1 MWALNVHRFWQAP
14 NTCMYR
20 CCTPANTSGDQQVVH
35 TNRQVAPSASH
46 KSVVRRGGRRVT
58 CRDHAIS
65 KDVKSQRARSNMEGG
80 QVGEVPTIFHPR
92 RSNVIL
98 SEDQQRSSLL
108 SPVQIVVELIEATGC
123 EQQQGCV
130 TDGCGDSASSCRTL
144 ETTGSAVG
152 SGGAGGGGGG
162 SGSGSVQ
169 TQPTGQSQASTHVTP
184 SPTPVAQQP
193 QQPQQPSSLSACYAS
208 CCAESAKKIY
218 FGVCVTICVTASWV
232 GATHCIKYLYFHKPD
247 AVSQSSTSNASVNGL
262 HHQHIIPPYNAPFF
276 TTWFCTNWEV
286 LYFPVYFI
294 CRATRTK
301 CATPSEI
308 IAESLRGFRD
318 KGFTGGRFLIRCSL
332 FCGLWVITNYMYIHS
347 LRILLATD
355 VMALF
360 ATNVSCVY
368 LLSWVIL
375 HEQFVGVR
383 IVAVILCN
391 TGIALLAYMDG
402 ITGSPTLGG
411 VVLATSAAAGSAV
424 YKVLFKKVI
433 GETTF
438 GQMSLFFSLIGLC
451 NAALLWPICLAL
463 YFSGAETMHWARLPW
478 ATLLSA
484 SILHLVAN
492 MLGNFSIA
500 LTYDLFI
507 TLGLITAVPVS
518 AALDVVLY
526 GAHFVGMK
534 LAGMIFIAVGFFLVM
549 FPDNWPDYITR
560 LLRTSESQQG
570 RRNVV
575 RSRTASLQQR
585 QYRLRSYG
593 VSAAHGDGQTLLPIS
608 NSNSSNSQQPIAG
621 SGGGAANRQLNS
633 SQQQQQ
639 QQYSSTSE
647 TQPRC
652 VLPSTSTSTST
663 STSATVVGNSH
674 RCAMSSYSHLDPRN
688 HQGGAGDTGTAC
700 QVDRRAT

>member
-1 MWALNVHRFWQAP
+1 MG
-14 NTCMYR
+14 
-20 CCTPANTSGDQQVVH
+20 SG
-35 TNRQVAPSASH
+35 
-46 KSVVRRGGRRVT
+46 G
-58 CRDHAIS
+58 
-65 KDVKSQRARSNMEGG
+65 
-80 QVGEVPTIFHPR
+80 VGEVPTIFHPR
-92 RSNVIL
+92 RSRTSNIIL
-98 SEDQQRSSLL
+98 GDDQQTHGPFITPIQVALH
-108 SPVQIVVELIEATGC
+108 AGC
-123 EQQQGCV
+123 EQQQGCTV
-130 TDGCGDSASSCRTL
+130 ADGRGDSGSSCRTL
-144 ETTGSAVG
+144 ETTGSAVT
-152 SGGAGGGGGG
+152 SGGGGGG
-162 SGSGSVQ
+162 GGDSGTGSVQ
-169 TQPTGQSQASTHVTP
+169 TQPTAQTRASVHVT
-184 SPTPVAQQP
+184 STPTPAVVQR
-193 QQPQQPSSLSACYAS
+193 PSSISTCFAS

-232 GATHCIKYLYFHKPD
+232 GATHCIKYLYFHKSD
-247 AVSQSSTSNASVNGL
+247 KISQTSVTANSSANDL
-262 HHQHIIPPYNAPFF
+262 PHQHITLAYDAPFF

-301 CATPSEI
+301 CASPSEI
-308 IAESLRGFRD
+308 IVESLRGFRD
-318 KGFTGGRFLIRCSL
+318 KGFTGGRFLLRCSL
-332 FCGLWVITNYMYIHS
+332 FCCLWVITNYLYILS

-411 VVLATSAAAGSAV
+411 VVLATAAAAGSAV

-438 GQMSLFFSLIGLC
+438 GQMSFFFSLIGLC

-463 YFSGAETMHWARLPW
+463 YFSGAETMHWATLPW
-478 ATLLSA
+478 AALLSA

-518 AALDVVLY
+518 AALDVIFY
-526 GAHFVGMK
+526 GAYFMGMK

-560 LLRTSESQQG
+560 LLRITGGGQRQG
-570 RRNVV
+570 G
-575 RSRTASLQQR
+575 RTFLRGRAASLQQR
-585 QYRLRSYG
+585 QQRLRSYG
-593 VSAAHGDGQTLLPIS
+593 VIAAHGDGQTLLPIS
-608 NSNSSNSQQPIAG
+608 NNNNNNNNSS
-621 SGGGAANRQLNS
+621 SGGGNQPAARHVNNS
-633 SQQQQQ
+633 
-639 QQYSSTSE
+639 QQYSSISE
-647 TQPRC
+647 IQSRRFP
-652 VLPSTSTSTST
+652 PSTSNNTS
-663 STSATVVGNSH
+663 VVSN
-674 RCAMSSYSHLDPRN
+674 SYSHDPRN
-688 HQGGAGDTGTAC
+688 QQQGGAGDTGMAC
-700 QVDRRAT
+700 QTDRHAT

>member
-1 MWALNVHRFWQAP
+1 MGSRGI
-14 NTCMYR
+14 
-20 CCTPANTSGDQQVVH
+20 GD
-35 TNRQVAPSASH
+35 
-46 KSVVRRGGRRVT
+46 
-58 CRDHAIS
+58 I
-65 KDVKSQRARSNMEGG
+65 
-80 QVGEVPTIFHPR
+80 PTIFHPQQTYTP
-92 RSNVIL
+92 NVIL
-98 SEDQQRSSLL
+98 DNQQNHGSHNTS
-108 SPVQIVVELIEATGC
+108 QITHDNSGC
-123 EQQQGCV
+123 EQQQGCSV
-130 TDGCGDSASSCRTL
+130 SGGCGDSVPSCRPL
-144 ETTGSAVG
+144 ET
-152 SGGAGGGGGG
+152 
-162 SGSGSVQ
+162 SGSGIASGGTGDNQGHNTSQ
-169 TQPTGQSQASTHVTP
+169 TQIQSHVTVP
-184 SPTPVAQQP
+184 PVTYQQRP
-193 QQPQQPSSLSACYAS
+193 NSLSACYAS

-232 GATHCIKYLYFHKPD
+232 GATHCIKYLYFHKYEI
-247 AVSQSSTSNASVNGL
+247 STYSSFSNSSITE
-262 HHQHIIPPYNAPFF
+262 HHQHAIPYNAPFF
-276 TTWFCTNWEV
+276 TTWFCTNWEI
-286 LYFPVYFI
+286 LYFPVYFLCQSARI
-294 CRATRTK
+294 K
-301 CATPSEI
+301 CNTPSEI

-332 FCGLWVITNYMYIHS
+332 FCGLWVVTNYMYIYS

-463 YFSGAETMHWARLPW
+463 YFSGAESIQWGRLPW
-478 ATLLSA
+478 TALLSA
-484 SILHLVAN
+484 SILHLIAN

-518 AALDVVLY
+518 AALDVLLY
-526 GAHFVGMK
+526 GAHFMGMK

-560 LLRTSESQQG
+560 LLRNIVLMSHSSSTTGGQQ
-570 RRNVV
+570 RRGTFA
-575 RSRTASLQQR
+575 RSRYSSIQQR

-593 VSAAHGDGQTLLPIS
+593 VSSAYGDGQMLLPM
-608 NSNSSNSQQPIAG
+608 NSSNNNQVNSSHSSSEIPMTT
-621 SGGGAANRQLNS
+621 SANLTHRHINS
-633 SQQQQQ
+633 SQQNNMGSESQRRRIPI
-639 QQYSSTSE
+639 SITTSTLTPISTSIM
-647 TQPRC
+647 TTI
-652 VLPSTSTSTST
+652 STSTSTST
-663 STSATVVGNSH
+663 SITTSTATN
-674 RCAMSSYSHLDPRN
+674 N
-688 HQGGAGDTGTAC
+688 HQRSHPPGL
-700 QVDRRAT
+700 QN

>member
-1 MWALNVHRFWQAP
+1 MG
-14 NTCMYR
+14 
-20 CCTPANTSGDQQVVH
+20 SG
-35 TNRQVAPSASH
+35 
-46 KSVVRRGGRRVT
+46 G
-58 CRDHAIS
+58 
-65 KDVKSQRARSNMEGG
+65 
-80 QVGEVPTIFHPR
+80 VGEVPTIFHPR
-92 RSNVIL
+92 RSRTSNIAFV
-98 SEDQQRSSLL
+98 EDQQTHG
-108 SPVQIVVELIEATGC
+108 PFITPIQIALHASGC
-123 EQQQGCV
+123 EQQQQQGYNV
-130 TDGCGDSASSCRTL
+130 ADRCGDSGSSYRTL
-144 ETTGSAVG
+144 EATGSAVG
-152 SGGAGGGGGG
+152 SGGGGGGGDTG
-162 SGSGSVQ
+162 TGGL
-169 TQPTGQSQASTHVTP
+169 QPTGQTHSSTHVT
-184 SPTPVAQQP
+184 SAPVVQ
-193 QQPQQPSSLSACYAS
+193 QQPSSFSACLAS

-247 AVSQSSTSNASVNGL
+247 KISETSESANSSVSGL
-262 HHQHIIPPYNAPFF
+262 HHQHIILPYDAPFF
-276 TTWFCTNWEV
+276 TTWFCTNWVV

-294 CRATRTK
+294 CRAARTK

-308 IAESLRGFRD
+308 IADSLRGFRD

-332 FCGLWVITNYMYIHS
+332 FCSLWVITNYLYILS

-411 VVLATSAAAGSAV
+411 VVLATAAAAGSAV

-463 YFSGAETMHWARLPW
+463 YFSGVETINWARLPW
-478 ATLLSA
+478 AALLSA

-518 AALDVVLY
+518 AALDVIFY
-526 GAHFVGMK
+526 GAYFMGMK

-560 LLRTSESQQG
+560 LLRTTGGGGQQRGSRNILRG
-570 RRNVV
+570 RR
-575 RSRTASLQQR
+575 TSLQQR
-585 QYRLRSYG
+585 QHRLRSYG

-608 NSNSSNSQQPIAG
+608 NNNNNNSSSSNNQPAVLRHV
-621 SGGGAANRQLNS
+621 NNP
-633 SQQQQQ
+633 

-647 TQPRC
+647 TQSRR
-652 VLPSTSTSTST
+652 VLPSTSTSITST
-663 STSATVVGNSH
+663 STSTTTVVSN
-674 RCAMSSYSHLDPRN
+674 SYSHDPRN
-688 HQGGAGDTGTAC
+688 QQQGMRTIRLVAKPRVT
-700 QVDRRAT
+700 R

>member
-1 MWALNVHRFWQAP
+1 MSSRGA
-14 NTCMYR
+14 
-20 CCTPANTSGDQQVVH
+20 GD
-35 TNRQVAPSASH
+35 
-46 KSVVRRGGRRVT
+46 
-58 CRDHAIS
+58 I
-65 KDVKSQRARSNMEGG
+65 
-80 QVGEVPTIFHPR
+80 PTIFHP
-92 RSNVIL
+92 
-98 SEDQQRSSLL
+98 QQTHTPS
-108 SPVQIVVELIEATGC
+108 IVLTDSQHGSQNIAGQTTHDNPGC
-123 EQQQGCV
+123 EQQQGCNV
-130 TDGCGDSASSCRTL
+130 TGGCGDSIPSRPL
-144 ETTGSAVG
+144 ET
-152 SGGAGGGGGG
+152 GGGG
-162 SGSGSVQ
+162 SGDNQGHNPSQ
-169 TQPTGQSQASTHVTP
+169 TQIQSHVTVP
-184 SPTPVAQQP
+184 PVTYP
-193 QQPQQPSSLSACYAS
+193 QRPSSLSACYAS

-232 GATHCIKYLYFHKPD
+232 GATHCIKYLYFHKHESPNY
-247 AVSQSSTSNASVNGL
+247 SSFSNLSVTGR
-262 HHQHIIPPYNAPFF
+262 HQHTIPYNAPFF
-276 TTWFCTNWEV
+276 TTWFCTNWEI
-286 LYFPVYFI
+286 LYFPVYFL
-294 CRATRTK
+294 CQSARVK
-301 CATPSEI
+301 CNSPSEI
-308 IAESLRGFRD
+308 IADSLRGFRD

-332 FCGLWVITNYMYIHS
+332 FCGLWVVTNYMYIYS

-451 NAALLWPICLAL
+451 NAALLWPVCLAL
-463 YFSGAETMHWARLPW
+463 YFSGAESIHWGRLPW
-478 ATLLSA
+478 TALLSA
-484 SILHLVAN
+484 SVLHLVAN

-518 AALDVVLY
+518 AALDVLLY
-526 GAHFVGMK
+526 GAQFMGMK

-560 LLRTSESQQG
+560 LLRNIVLMSHSSSTTGGQQRRTTIARG
-570 RRNVV
+570 RCP
-575 RSRTASLQQR
+575 SMQPR

-593 VSAAHGDGQTLLPIS
+593 VSSAHGDGQMLLPMNSSNTGQANSTQPGNEAPVATAANLTHRRPTISPQQNAPYESQPQLQPQPPRRIPIPIS
-608 NSNSSNSQQPIAG
+608 NTALIAT
-621 SGGGAANRQLNS
+621 
-633 SQQQQQ
+633 
-639 QQYSSTSE
+639 ST
-647 TQPRC
+647 TTT
-652 VLPSTSTSTST
+652 TSTSTSNT
-663 STSATVVGNSH
+663 TNSH
-674 RCAMSSYSHLDPRN
+674 QRSHPLGLQN
-688 HQGGAGDTGTAC
+688 
-700 QVDRRAT
+700 

>member
-1 MWALNVHRFWQAP
+1 MD
-14 NTCMYR
+14 
-20 CCTPANTSGDQQVVH
+20 TSQVENDV
-35 TNRQVAPSASH
+35 TSEE
-46 KSVVRRGGRRVT
+46 RR
-58 CRDHAIS
+58 
-65 KDVKSQRARSNMEGG
+65 KE
-80 QVGEVPTIFHPR
+80 
-92 RSNVIL
+92 
-98 SEDQQRSSLL
+98 
-108 SPVQIVVELIEATGC
+108 GC
-123 EQQQGCV
+123 EQQQGCTV
-130 TDGCGDSASSCRTL
+130 ADGRNDSASSCRTL

-152 SGGAGGGGGG
+152 SGGGGG
-162 SGSGSVQ
+162 SGGDSGTGSVQ
-169 TQPTGQSQASTHVTP
+169 AQSTAQTRSSIHVTP
-184 SPTPVAQQP
+184 TPTPVVQR
-193 QQPQQPSSLSACYAS
+193 PSSISACFAS

-232 GATHCIKYLYFHKPD
+232 GATHCIKYLYFHKSEEIPETSVKTETI
-247 AVSQSSTSNASVNGL
+247 ANSTADDL
-262 HHQHIIPPYNAPFF
+262 HHQHITLPYDAPFF

-308 IAESLRGFRD
+308 IVESLRGFRD
-318 KGFTGGRFLIRCSL
+318 KGFTGGRFLLKCSL
-332 FCGLWVITNYMYIHS
+332 FCCLWVITNYLYILS

-411 VVLATSAAAGSAV
+411 VVLATAAAAGSAV

-463 YFSGAETMHWARLPW
+463 YFSGAETMHWTRLPW
-478 ATLLSA
+478 AALLSA

-518 AALDVVLY
+518 AALDVIFY
-526 GAHFVGMK
+526 GAYFMGMK

-560 LLRTSESQQG
+560 LLRTTGGGQRPSG
-570 RRNVV
+570 RTFLRGPA
-575 RSRTASLQQR
+575 ASLQQR
-585 QYRLRSYG
+585 QQRLRSYG
-593 VSAAHGDGQTLLPIS
+593 VIAAHGDGQTLLPMNNNNN
-608 NSNSSNSQQPIAG
+608 NSNN
-621 SGGGAANRQLNS
+621 NTDS
-633 SQQQQQ
+633 SQAAHRHVNNS
-639 QQYSSTSE
+639 QQYSSE
-647 TQPRC
+647 IQLRRVP
-652 VLPSTSTSTST
+652 PSTSTSTTTIVS
-663 STSATVVGNSH
+663 N
-674 RCAMSSYSHLDPRN
+674 SYSHDPRN
-688 HQGGAGDTGTAC
+688 QQQGGAGDTDMAC
-700 QVDRRAT
+700 QMDRRAT

>member
-1 MWALNVHRFWQAP
+1 MG
-14 NTCMYR
+14 
-20 CCTPANTSGDQQVVH
+20 SG
-35 TNRQVAPSASH
+35 
-46 KSVVRRGGRRVT
+46 G
-58 CRDHAIS
+58 
-65 KDVKSQRARSNMEGG
+65 
-80 QVGEVPTIFHPR
+80 VGEVPTIFHPR
-92 RSNVIL
+92 RSRTSNIAFI
-98 SEDQQRSSLL
+98 EDQQTHG
-108 SPVQIVVELIEATGC
+108 PFITPIQIALHASGC
-123 EQQQGCV
+123 EQQQGCSV
-130 TDGCGDSASSCRTL
+130 VEGGSASSYRTL
-144 ETTGSAVG
+144 EATG
-152 SGGAGGGGGG
+152 SGGGGD
-162 SGSGSVQ
+162 SGTGV
-169 TQPTGQSQASTHVTP
+169 QPTGQTQSSTHVT
-184 SPTPVAQQP
+184 STPVVQQP
-193 QQPQQPSSLSACYAS
+193 QQPQQPSSISTCFAS

-232 GATHCIKYLYFHKPD
+232 GATHCIKYLYFHK
-247 AVSQSSTSNASVNGL
+247 SNKISSESANSSVTGL
-262 HHQHIIPPYNAPFF
+262 HHQHIILPYDAPFF
-276 TTWFCTNWEV
+276 TTWFCTNWKV

-294 CRATRTK
+294 CWAARTR

-332 FCGLWVITNYMYIHS
+332 FCGLWVITNYLYILS

-411 VVLATSAAAGSAV
+411 VVLATAAAAGSAV

-438 GQMSLFFSLIGLC
+438 GQKSLFFSLIGLC

-463 YFSGAETMHWARLPW
+463 YFSGVETIHWARLPW
-478 ATLLSA
+478 AALLSA

-492 MLGNFSIA
+492 MLGNFSIV

-518 AALDVVLY
+518 AALDVIFY
-526 GAHFVGMK
+526 GATFMGMK

-560 LLRTSESQQG
+560 LLRTTGGGQQRGSRSILRG
-570 RRNVV
+570 RR
-575 RSRTASLQQR
+575 ASLQQR
-585 QYRLRSYG
+585 QHRLRSYG

-608 NSNSSNSQQPIAG
+608 NNNNNNNSSSNNQPIALRHV
-621 SGGGAANRQLNS
+621 NNP
-633 SQQQQQ
+633 
-639 QQYSSTSE
+639 QQYSSISE
-647 TQPRC
+647 TQSRR
-652 VLPSTSTSTST
+652 VLPSTSTPITSTSTSTST
-663 STSATVVGNSH
+663 STTTTTTTTTTVVSN
-674 RCAMSSYSHLDPRN
+674 SYSHDPRN
-688 HQGGAGDTGTAC
+688 LQGMRTIRLVAKPR
-700 QVDRRAT
+700 VRR

>member
-1 MWALNVHRFWQAP
+1 MGSRGV
-14 NTCMYR
+14 
-20 CCTPANTSGDQQVVH
+20 GD
-35 TNRQVAPSASH
+35 
-46 KSVVRRGGRRVT
+46 
-58 CRDHAIS
+58 I
-65 KDVKSQRARSNMEGG
+65 
-80 QVGEVPTIFHPR
+80 PTIFHPQQTHT
-92 RSNVIL
+92 SNIIL
-98 SEDQQRSSLL
+98 GDNQQNHGPQSSIGQ
-108 SPVQIVVELIEATGC
+108 VTHDNTGC
-123 EQQQGCV
+123 EQQQGCSV
-130 TDGCGDSASSCRTL
+130 TVSCGDSTPSCRPLDT
-144 ETTGSAVG
+144 SG
-152 SGGAGGGGGG
+152 SGGIAEGTGASQGHNA
-162 SGSGSVQ
+162 SQIQVQ
-169 TQPTGQSQASTHVTP
+169 QHISTP
-184 SPTPVAQQP
+184 SVTYQQRP
-193 QQPQQPSSLSACYAS
+193 NSLSACYAS

-232 GATHCIKYLYFHKPD
+232 GATHCIKYLYFYKLESP
-247 AVSQSSTSNASVNGL
+247 SYLSSSNSSVTGT
-262 HHQHIIPPYNAPFF
+262 HQQHTVPYNAPFF
-276 TTWFCTNWEV
+276 TTWFCTNWEI
-286 LYFPVYFI
+286 LYYPIYFI
-294 CRATRTK
+294 CQAARIK
-301 CATPSEI
+301 CNTPSEI
-308 IAESLRGFRD
+308 IAENLRGFRD

-332 FCGLWVITNYMYIHS
+332 FCGLWVVTNYMYIYS

-451 NAALLWPICLAL
+451 NAALLWPVCLAL
-463 YFSGAETMHWARLPW
+463 YFTGAESVHWERLPW
-478 ATLLSA
+478 TALLLA

-560 LLRTSESQQG
+560 LLRTTGTQQH
-570 RRNVV
+570 RSTVA
-575 RSRTASLQQR
+575 RSRYSSMQQR
-585 QYRLRSYG
+585 QCRLRSYG
-593 VSAAHGDGQTLLPIS
+593 VSSAHGDGQMLLPINNI
-608 NSNSSNSQQPIAG
+608 NSNQGNSNQAAG
-621 SGGGAANRQLNS
+621 EPTAATATPNLTHRHSNS
-633 SQQQQQ
+633 SQQNNTA
-639 QQYSSTSE
+639 YE
-647 TQPRC
+647 PQPRR
-652 VLPSTSTSTST
+652 VPTSISYTTSTSTPLSTPISTSIATST
-663 STSATVVGNSH
+663 STTTKNH
-674 RCAMSSYSHLDPRN
+674 QRSHLPGLQR
-688 HQGGAGDTGTAC
+688 Q
-700 QVDRRAT
+700 

>member
-1 MWALNVHRFWQAP
+1 MGSRGI
-14 NTCMYR
+14 
-20 CCTPANTSGDQQVVH
+20 GD
-35 TNRQVAPSASH
+35 
-46 KSVVRRGGRRVT
+46 
-58 CRDHAIS
+58 I
-65 KDVKSQRARSNMEGG
+65 
-80 QVGEVPTIFHPR
+80 PTIFHPQQTYTP
-92 RSNVIL
+92 NVIL
-98 SEDQQRSSLL
+98 DNQQNHGSHNTS
-108 SPVQIVVELIEATGC
+108 QITHDNSGC
-123 EQQQGCV
+123 EQQQGCSV
-130 TDGCGDSASSCRTL
+130 SGGCGDSVPSCRPL
-144 ETTGSAVG
+144 ET
-152 SGGAGGGGGG
+152 
-162 SGSGSVQ
+162 SGSGIASGGTGDNQGHNTSQ
-169 TQPTGQSQASTHVTP
+169 TQIQSHVTVP
-184 SPTPVAQQP
+184 PVTYQQRP
-193 QQPQQPSSLSACYAS
+193 NSLSACYAS

-232 GATHCIKYLYFHKPD
+232 GATHCIKYLYFHKYEI
-247 AVSQSSTSNASVNGL
+247 STYSSFSNSSITE
-262 HHQHIIPPYNAPFF
+262 HHQHAIPYNAPFF
-276 TTWFCTNWEV
+276 TTWFCTNWEI
-286 LYFPVYFI
+286 LYFPVYFLCQSARI
-294 CRATRTK
+294 K
-301 CATPSEI
+301 CNTPSEI

-332 FCGLWVITNYMYIHS
+332 FCGLWVVTNYMYIYS

-463 YFSGAETMHWARLPW
+463 YFSGAESIQWGRLPW
-478 ATLLSA
+478 TALLSA
-484 SILHLVAN
+484 SILHLIAN

-518 AALDVVLY
+518 AALDVLLY
-526 GAHFVGMK
+526 GAHFMGMK

-560 LLRTSESQQG
+560 LLRTTGGQQ
-570 RRNVV
+570 RRGTFA
-575 RSRTASLQQR
+575 RSRYSSIQQR

-593 VSAAHGDGQTLLPIS
+593 VSSAYGDGQMLLPM
-608 NSNSSNSQQPIAG
+608 NSSNNNQVNSSHSSSEIPMTT
-621 SGGGAANRQLNS
+621 SANLTHRHINS
-633 SQQQQQ
+633 SQQNNMGSESQRRRIPI
-639 QQYSSTSE
+639 SITTSTLTPISTSIM
-647 TQPRC
+647 TTI
-652 VLPSTSTSTST
+652 STSTSTST
-663 STSATVVGNSH
+663 SITTSTATN
-674 RCAMSSYSHLDPRN
+674 N
-688 HQGGAGDTGTAC
+688 HQRSHPPGL
-700 QVDRRAT
+700 QN

>member
-1 MWALNVHRFWQAP
+1 M
-14 NTCMYR
+14 NTPSSKHVVTFDER
-20 CCTPANTSGDQQVVH
+20 C
-35 TNRQVAPSASH
+35 
-46 KSVVRRGGRRVT
+46 K
-58 CRDHAIS
+58 
-65 KDVKSQRARSNMEGG
+65 E
-80 QVGEVPTIFHPR
+80 
-92 RSNVIL
+92 
-98 SEDQQRSSLL
+98 
-108 SPVQIVVELIEATGC
+108 GC
-123 EQQQGCV
+123 EQQQGCSV
-130 TDGCGDSASSCRTL
+130 TVSCGDSTPSCRPLDT
-144 ETTGSAVG
+144 SG
-152 SGGAGGGGGG
+152 SGGIAEGTGASQGHNA
-162 SGSGSVQ
+162 SQIQVQ
-169 TQPTGQSQASTHVTP
+169 QHISTP
-184 SPTPVAQQP
+184 SVTYQQRP
-193 QQPQQPSSLSACYAS
+193 NSLSACYAS

-232 GATHCIKYLYFHKPD
+232 GATHCIKYLYFYKLESP
-247 AVSQSSTSNASVNGL
+247 SYLSSSNSSVTGT
-262 HHQHIIPPYNAPFF
+262 HQQHTVPYNAPFF
-276 TTWFCTNWEV
+276 TTWFCTNWEI
-286 LYFPVYFI
+286 LYYPIYFI
-294 CRATRTK
+294 CQAARIK
-301 CATPSEI
+301 CNTPSEI
-308 IAESLRGFRD
+308 IAENLRGFRD

-332 FCGLWVITNYMYIHS
+332 FCGLWVVTNYMYIYS

-451 NAALLWPICLAL
+451 NAALLWPVCLAL
-463 YFSGAETMHWARLPW
+463 YFTGAESVHWERLPW
-478 ATLLSA
+478 TALLLA

-560 LLRTSESQQG
+560 LLRTTGTQQH
-570 RRNVV
+570 RSTVA
-575 RSRTASLQQR
+575 RSRYSSMQQR
-585 QYRLRSYG
+585 QCRLRSYG
-593 VSAAHGDGQTLLPIS
+593 VSSAHGDGQMLLPINNI
-608 NSNSSNSQQPIAG
+608 NSNQGNSNQAAG
-621 SGGGAANRQLNS
+621 EPTAATATPNLTHRHSNS
-633 SQQQQQ
+633 SQQNNTA
-639 QQYSSTSE
+639 YE
-647 TQPRC
+647 PQPRR
-652 VLPSTSTSTST
+652 VPTSISYTTSTSTPLSTPISTSIATST
-663 STSATVVGNSH
+663 STTTKNH
-674 RCAMSSYSHLDPRN
+674 QRSHLPGLQR
-688 HQGGAGDTGTAC
+688 Q
-700 QVDRRAT
+700 

>member
-1 MWALNVHRFWQAP
+1 MG
-14 NTCMYR
+14 
-20 CCTPANTSGDQQVVH
+20 SG
-35 TNRQVAPSASH
+35 
-46 KSVVRRGGRRVT
+46 G
-58 CRDHAIS
+58 
-65 KDVKSQRARSNMEGG
+65 
-80 QVGEVPTIFHPR
+80 VGEVPTIFHPR
-92 RSNVIL
+92 RSRTSNISFV
-98 SEDQQRSSLL
+98 EDQQTHG
-108 SPVQIVVELIEATGC
+108 PFITPIQIALHASGC
-123 EQQQGCV
+123 EQQQGCSV
-130 TDGCGDSASSCRTL
+130 VGGDSASSCRTL
-144 ETTGSAVG
+144 ETTGSVV
-152 SGGAGGGGGG
+152 GGGGGG
-162 SGSGSVQ
+162 GGDSGNVQSTGQ
-169 TQPTGQSQASTHVTP
+169 TQSSTHVT
-184 SPTPVAQQP
+184 SAPVVQQS
-193 QQPQQPSSLSACYAS
+193 QQPSSISACFAS

-232 GATHCIKYLYFHKPD
+232 GATHCIKYLYFHEPD
-247 AVSQSSTSNASVNGL
+247 KNSETFESANSSVSGL
-262 HHQHIIPPYNAPFF
+262 HHQHIIHHKEGYDAPFF

-294 CRATRTK
+294 CWAARTK

-332 FCGLWVITNYMYIHS
+332 FCGLWVITNYLYILS
-347 LRILLATD
+347 LKILLATD

-411 VVLATSAAAGSAV
+411 VVLATAAAAGSAV

-463 YFSGAETMHWARLPW
+463 YFSGVETIHWTKLPW
-478 ATLLSA
+478 AALLSA

-500 LTYDLFI
+500 ITYDLFI

-518 AALDVVLY
+518 AALDVIFY
-526 GAHFVGMK
+526 GAYFMGMK

-560 LLRTSESQQG
+560 LLRNVVLMSHSTSITGGGQQRGSRNILRG
-570 RRNVV
+570 RR
-575 RSRTASLQQR
+575 TSLQQR
-585 QYRLRSYG
+585 QHRLRSYG
-593 VSAAHGDGQTLLPIS
+593 VTAAHGDGQTLLPMS
-608 NSNSSNSQQPIAG
+608 NNNNNNNSSSNNQPATLRYV
-621 SGGGAANRQLNS
+621 NNNP
-633 SQQQQQ
+633 
-639 QQYSSTSE
+639 QQYSSISE
-647 TQPRC
+647 TQSRR
-652 VLPSTSTSTST
+652 VLPSTSTSITST
-663 STSATVVGNSH
+663 STSTTTTVVSN
-674 RCAMSSYSHLDPRN
+674 SYSHDPRN
-688 HQGGAGDTGTAC
+688 QQQGMRTIRLVAKPRVT
-700 QVDRRAT
+700 R

>member
-1 MWALNVHRFWQAP
+1 MG
-14 NTCMYR
+14 
-20 CCTPANTSGDQQVVH
+20 SG
-35 TNRQVAPSASH
+35 
-46 KSVVRRGGRRVT
+46 G
-58 CRDHAIS
+58 
-65 KDVKSQRARSNMEGG
+65 
-80 QVGEVPTIFHPR
+80 VGEVPTIFHPR
-92 RSNVIL
+92 RSRTSNITFV
-98 SEDQQRSSLL
+98 EDQQTHG
-108 SPVQIVVELIEATGC
+108 PFITPIQIALHASGC
-123 EQQQGCV
+123 EQQQGCSV
-130 TDGCGDSASSCRTL
+130 VDGCGDSAPSCRTL
-144 ETTGSAVG
+144 ETTGSAG
-152 SGGAGGGGGG
+152 SGGD
-162 SGSGSVQ
+162 SGTTNV
-169 TQPTGQSQASTHVTP
+169 QPTGQTQSSTHMT
-184 SPTPVAQQP
+184 SAPVV
-193 QQPQQPSSLSACYAS
+193 QQPQQPSSISACVAS

-232 GATHCIKYLYFHKPD
+232 GATHCIKYLYFHKSD
-247 AVSQSSTSNASVNGL
+247 KISETSESANFSVNGL
-262 HHQHIIPPYNAPFF
+262 HHQHIILSYDAPFF
-276 TTWFCTNWEV
+276 TTWFCTNWEI

-294 CRATRTK
+294 CWAARTK
-301 CATPSEI
+301 CATPSEVL
-308 IAESLRGFRD
+308 ADSLRGFRD

-332 FCGLWVITNYMYIHS
+332 FCSLWVITNYLYILS

-355 VMALF
+355 VMALY

-411 VVLATSAAAGSAV
+411 VVLATAAAAGSAV

-463 YFSGAETMHWARLPW
+463 YFAGVETIHWAKLPW
-478 ATLLSA
+478 AALLSA

-518 AALDVVLY
+518 AALDVIFY
-526 GAHFVGMK
+526 GAYFMGMK

-560 LLRTSESQQG
+560 LLRTTGGGQQRGSRNILRG
-570 RRNVV
+570 RR
-575 RSRTASLQQR
+575 TSLQQR
-585 QYRLRSYG
+585 QHRLRSYG

-608 NSNSSNSQQPIAG
+608 NNNNNNSSNSSIQPATLRHV
-621 SGGGAANRQLNS
+621 NNNP
-633 SQQQQQ
+633 

-647 TQPRC
+647 TQSRR
-652 VLPSTSTSTST
+652 VLPSTSTSITST
-663 STSATVVGNSH
+663 TTVVSN
-674 RCAMSSYSHLDPRN
+674 SYSHDPRN
-688 HQGGAGDTGTAC
+688 QHQGGAGDTGTAC
-700 QVDRRAT
+700 QMDRRAM

>member
-1 MWALNVHRFWQAP
+1 MG
-14 NTCMYR
+14 
-20 CCTPANTSGDQQVVH
+20 SG
-35 TNRQVAPSASH
+35 
-46 KSVVRRGGRRVT
+46 G
-58 CRDHAIS
+58 
-65 KDVKSQRARSNMEGG
+65 
-80 QVGEVPTIFHPR
+80 VGEVPTIFHPR
-92 RSNVIL
+92 RLRTSNITFV
-98 SEDQQRSSLL
+98 EDQQTHG
-108 SPVQIVVELIEATGC
+108 PFITPIQIALHASGC
-123 EQQQGCV
+123 EQQQGCSV
-130 TDGCGDSASSCRTL
+130 VDGCGDSAPSCRTL
-144 ETTGSAVG
+144 EATGSAG
-152 SGGAGGGGGG
+152 SGGD
-162 SGSGSVQ
+162 SGTGSVQ
-169 TQPTGQSQASTHVTP
+169 TTGQTQSSTHVTSAP
-184 SPTPVAQQP
+184 IVQQS
-193 QQPQQPSSLSACYAS
+193 QQLSSISACVAS

-232 GATHCIKYLYFHKPD
+232 GATHCIKYLYFRKSD
-247 AVSQSSTSNASVNGL
+247 KISETSESVNSSVSGL
-262 HHQHIIPPYNAPFF
+262 HHQHIILPYDAPFF
-276 TTWFCTNWEV
+276 TTWFCTNWEI

-294 CRATRTK
+294 CWAARNK
-301 CATPSEI
+301 CAAPSEV

-332 FCGLWVITNYMYIHS
+332 FCSLWVITNYLYILS

-411 VVLATSAAAGSAV
+411 VVLATAAAAGSAV

-438 GQMSLFFSLIGLC
+438 GQMSFFFSLIGLC

-463 YFSGAETMHWARLPW
+463 YFSGVETIPWARLPW
-478 ATLLSA
+478 AALLSA

-500 LTYDLFI
+500 ITYDLFI

-518 AALDVVLY
+518 AALDVIFY
-526 GAHFVGMK
+526 GAYFMGMK

-560 LLRTSESQQG
+560 LLRTTGGGQQRGSRNILRG
-570 RRNVV
+570 RR
-575 RSRTASLQQR
+575 TSLQQR
-585 QYRLRSYG
+585 QHRLRSYG

-608 NSNSSNSQQPIAG
+608 NNNNNNSSNSSNQPAILRHV
-621 SGGGAANRQLNS
+621 NNNP
-633 SQQQQQ
+633 

-647 TQPRC
+647 TQSRR
-652 VLPSTSTSTST
+652 VLPSTSTSITST
-663 STSATVVGNSH
+663 TTVVSN
-674 RCAMSSYSHLDPRN
+674 SYSHDPRN
-688 HQGGAGDTGTAC
+688 QHQGGAGNTGTAC
-700 QVDRRAT
+700 QMDRCAT

>member
-1 MWALNVHRFWQAP
+1 MG
-14 NTCMYR
+14 
-20 CCTPANTSGDQQVVH
+20 SG
-35 TNRQVAPSASH
+35 
-46 KSVVRRGGRRVT
+46 G
-58 CRDHAIS
+58 
-65 KDVKSQRARSNMEGG
+65 
-80 QVGEVPTIFHPR
+80 VGEVPTIFHPR
-92 RSNVIL
+92 RSRTSNITFV
-98 SEDQQRSSLL
+98 EDQQTHG
-108 SPVQIVVELIEATGC
+108 PFITPIQIALH
-123 EQQQGCV
+123 
-130 TDGCGDSASSCRTL
+130 ASGKS
-144 ETTGSAVG
+144 
-152 SGGAGGGGGG
+152 
-162 SGSGSVQ
+162 
-169 TQPTGQSQASTHVTP
+169 
-184 SPTPVAQQP
+184 
-193 QQPQQPSSLSACYAS
+193 
-208 CCAESAKKIY
+208 
-218 FGVCVTICVTASWV
+218 
-232 GATHCIKYLYFHKPD
+232 
-247 AVSQSSTSNASVNGL
+247 
-262 HHQHIIPPYNAPFF
+262 IILPYDAPFF
-276 TTWFCTNWEV
+276 TTWFCTNWEI

-294 CRATRTK
+294 CWAAKTK

-332 FCGLWVITNYMYIHS
+332 FCSLWVITNYLYILS

-355 VMALF
+355 VMALY

-411 VVLATSAAAGSAV
+411 VVLATAAAAGSAV

-463 YFSGAETMHWARLPW
+463 YFSGVETIHWARLPW
-478 ATLLSA
+478 AALLSA

-518 AALDVVLY
+518 AALDVIFY
-526 GAHFVGMK
+526 GAYFMGMK

-560 LLRTSESQQG
+560 LLRIIMNNIIFIC
-570 RRNVV
+570 RW
-575 RSRTASLQQR
+575 SRKHRHGMSDGSSR
-585 QYRLRSYG
+585 DVIDYRTGYIKSHLRS
-593 VSAAHGDGQTLLPIS
+593 P
-608 NSNSSNSQQPIAG
+608 
-621 SGGGAANRQLNS
+621 SGRV
-633 SQQQQQ
+633 
-639 QQYSSTSE
+639 
-647 TQPRC
+647 R
-652 VLPSTSTSTST
+652 
-663 STSATVVGNSH
+663 
-674 RCAMSSYSHLDPRN
+674 
-688 HQGGAGDTGTAC
+688 
-700 QVDRRAT
+700 